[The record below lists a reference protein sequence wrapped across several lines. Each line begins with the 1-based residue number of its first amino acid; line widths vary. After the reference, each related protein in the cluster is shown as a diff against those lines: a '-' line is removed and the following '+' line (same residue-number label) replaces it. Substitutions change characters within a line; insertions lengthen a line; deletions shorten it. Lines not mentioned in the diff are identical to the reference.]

1 MTAASKKPS
10 WKALLA
16 ALLMGGA
23 GAACGFLM
31 AKFGME
37 MPLVRASLKTL
48 SAWDLLMLPVLI
60 VVVLAVHEA
69 GHLAGGMSRGMRF
82 LLFIAG
88 PFGLVRTQ
96 EGIRFRWFFNLGTL
110 GGIAAALPKSGQPL
124 KPQLARLIVGGPLAS
139 LLLAFAALGLFWLF
153 EGRAGAYAL
162 VTSLLST
169 AIFLVTAAPFR
180 AGGFMSDGM
189 QLLQLHRDPT
199 MVERRARL
207 ISLGGMSMAG
217 TRPRDLDRALLAEA
231 QAMAG
236 KETMCDVGVWLYSYG
251 HALDQGDTTGAG
263 QWLDRIEAVIDDYPD
278 GFRQGIA
285 LEIALFEALHRR
297 RLPQAQAWLA
307 RGKGGIVDAS
317 RRALALAAVEALSGR
332 QPQAQAALLQAER
345 QLGRGMDAGFAKL
358 SVDQIAAI
366 RRHAVATSNI
376 TQAA

>member
-139 LLLAFAALGLFWLF
+139 LLLAFVALGLFWLF
-153 EGRAGAYAL
+153 EGRAGAVIL
-162 VTSLLST
+162 
-169 AIFLVTAAPFR
+169 AAD
-180 AGGFMSDGM
+180 AGEAVQVFDV
-189 QLLQLHRDPT
+189 LA
-199 MVERRARL
+199 VEDREQRGRWHHAEEAAAGAVDRHPRL
-207 ISLGGMSMAG
+207 
-217 TRPRDLDRALLAEA
+217 
-231 QAMAG
+231 
-236 KETMCDVGVWLYSYG
+236 
-251 HALDQGDTTGAG
+251 HALEVVE
-263 QWLDRIEAVIDDYPD
+263 EA
-278 GFRQGIA
+278 
-285 LEIALFEALHRR
+285 
-297 RLPQAQAWLA
+297 
-307 RGKGGIVDAS
+307 
-317 RRALALAAVEALSGR
+317 
-332 QPQAQAALLQAER
+332 
-345 QLGRGMDAGFAKL
+345 
-358 SVDQIAAI
+358 
-366 RRHAVATSNI
+366 
-376 TQAA
+376 

>member
-1 MTAASKKPS
+1 
-10 WKALLA
+10 
-16 ALLMGGA
+16 
-23 GAACGFLM
+23 
-31 AKFGME
+31 
-37 MPLVRASLKTL
+37 
-48 SAWDLLMLPVLI
+48 
-60 VVVLAVHEA
+60 
-69 GHLAGGMSRGMRF
+69 MRF

-153 EGRAGAYAL
+153 EDRAGAYAL

-199 MVERRARL
+199 MIERRARL

>member
-60 VVVLAVHEA
+60 VVVLAIHEA

>member
-366 RRHAVATSNI
+366 RRHAVATSSI

>member
-199 MVERRARL
+199 MIERRARL

-366 RRHAVATSNI
+366 RRHAVATSSI

>member
-23 GAACGFLM
+23 GAACGFLI

-37 MPLVRASLKTL
+37 MPLVRASLKAL

-60 VVVLAVHEA
+60 VVVLAIHEA

-217 TRPRDLDRALLAEA
+217 TRPRDLDRVLLAEA

-332 QPQAQAALLQAER
+332 QPQAQAALLEAER

-366 RRHAVATSNI
+366 RRHAVATSSI